1 MKFRLAALPLVLT
14 FMAVSATAASND
26 ANVFNLVNTSGKSI
40 GNASYKLTHN
50 KDGYHLVG
58 KFQYHFAAGGPATED
73 IGTKTVSGLLNEAQ
87 ITEDLKFND
96 NGDFLSG
103 YTQNSTNQMMTSF
116 QPDKARKQVTVNQ
129 IQGGVSLGSS
139 DIPMPRPDFLVEP
152 DYDPGTLQVLLAAA
166 IAHPHADK
174 LYLMIVPAGS
184 NPRAGSSTVYVTIQE
199 GPDAPAGTLDG
210 KPITLKHFLL
220 GFHASKADAYTDGDG
235 NLMQADMAALHA
247 SYIRAKFVMT
257 TPK

>member
-1 MKFRLAALPLVLT
+1 MKFRFATMALAFAVLI
-14 FMAVSATAASND
+14 ASATAASND
-26 ANVFNLVNTSGKSI
+26 ANVFNIVNTSGKSI
-40 GNASYKLTHN
+40 GNASYKLAHN

-129 IQGGVSLGSS
+129 IQGGISLGSS
-139 DIPMPRPDFLVEP
+139 DIPMLRPDFLVEP
-152 DYDPGTLQVLLAAA
+152 DYDPGTLQVLLSAA
-166 IAHPHADK
+166 IAHPHEDK
-174 LYLMIVPAGS
+174 LYLMLVPAGS
-184 NPRAGSSTVYVTIQE
+184 NPHAGSSTVYVTIQQ
-199 GPDAPAGTLDG
+199 GPDAPTGTLDG

-220 GFHASKADAYTDGDG
+220 GFHASKADVYTDDAG
-235 NLMQADMAALHA
+235 NLMQADMAALRA
-247 SYIRAKFVMT
+247 SYIRAKFSMT